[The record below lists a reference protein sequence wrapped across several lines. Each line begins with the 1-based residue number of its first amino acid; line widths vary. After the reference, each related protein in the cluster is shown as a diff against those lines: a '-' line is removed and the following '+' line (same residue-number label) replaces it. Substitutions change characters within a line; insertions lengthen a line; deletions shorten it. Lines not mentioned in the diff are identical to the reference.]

1 MLVKRPSLLVSQCLL
16 NQPCRYDARAVAD
29 FRTLL
34 IEAGWEIIPTCPEV
48 MGGLPTPRLPSEIQA
63 NGRILNSA
71 QEDVTDFFDL
81 GVAQTLALVKKHHI
95 EYALLKSK
103 SPSCGRD
110 FRYDGTFS
118 GQLIPGQ
125 GHLVRALQTHGLTLW
140 TEHELSLCLSVPAS
154 LNKNTP

>member
-1 MLVKRPSLLVSQCLL
+1 MLVKRPPLLVSQCLL

-48 MGGLPTPRLPSEIQA
+48 MGGLTTPRLPSEIQS
-63 NGRILNSA
+63 NGRILNKTG
-71 QEDVTDFFDL
+71 DDITDFFDR
-81 GVAQTLALVKKHHI
+81 GVHQTLALVKKHHI
-95 EYALLKSK
+95 KYALLKSK

-118 GQLIPGQ
+118 GQLIPGD
-125 GHLVRALQTHGLTLW
+125 GHLVRALKPLGLTLW
-140 TEHELSLCLSVPAS
+140 TEHELALCLSVPAS
-154 LNKNTP
+154 LNKNVP